1 MAQPGGD
8 ALRFGARQFESRFG
22 PDSRL
27 FGARMVGE
35 APGNV
40 PGLILAVSR
49 FSMFLSNLEMGA
61 RGEEIAYAVS

>member
-1 MAQPGGD
+1 MIGD
-8 ALRFGARQFESRFG
+8 A
-22 PDSRL
+22 
-27 FGARMVGE
+27 
-35 APGNV
+35 PGSE